1 MSPDVGAWEGEMVS
15 LFSQEVVVSKREA
28 EGKIPSKE
36 LTIISIPPGMSR
48 SENNASN
55 LTFFL
60 CKL

>member
-1 MSPDVGAWEGEMVS
+1 MVS

-36 LTIISIPPGMSR
+36 LTIISIPPGMSW
-48 SENNASN
+48 SGNNASN